1 LAPGGFFILEPPLMH
16 TLSAMPVFLRLSV
29 IRPALTLA
37 AALLLGASAAQAA
50 PTGLLNDT
58 GQTQCADANDALV
71 TCDSAT
77 TGDAGTRPRQDG
89 RFGRDVASPTKVG
102 GGAAGFDFTPLD
114 ASGNAIALTGS
125 PAVPAATPRCV
136 KDNVTNLIW
145 EVKTTS
151 GLQKRSYSYAWGSNP
166 GGAFCGGT
174 VSPCNTDAYIA
185 ALNAANLCG
194 ETANDWRLPTRR
206 ELLNIVLRDGSNP
219 AIDGNYFPATQ
230 SFGYWTSDTYA
241 PNPSFAWI
249 VLFGNGKYLT
259 NGDFKTLTYY
269 VRLVRSGQ

>member
-1 LAPGGFFILEPPLMH
+1 MH
-16 TLSAMPVFLRLSV
+16 TLPALSVVSRLSF

-37 AALLLGASAAQAA
+37 AALLLAASAAQAA

-58 GQTQCADANDALV
+58 GQTQCADASNAMV

-89 RFGRDVASPTKVG
+89 RFGRDVASPTKMG

-114 ASGNAIALTGS
+114 ASGNTIALTGS
-125 PAVPAATPRCV
+125 PAVPVATPRCV

-151 GLQKRSYSYAWGSNP
+151 GLQDSSYSYVWGGNA
-166 GGAFCGGT
+166 GAAACGGT

-185 ALNAANLCG
+185 ALNAADLCG
-194 ETANDWRLPTRR
+194 ETANDWRLPTRS
-206 ELLNIVLRDGSNP
+206 ELLGIVHYGLSTDP
-219 AIDGNYFPATQ
+219 MIDANYFPATQ
-230 SFGYWTSDTYA
+230 SSWYWTSGTYA
-241 PNPSFAWI
+241 PNPSYALVVNFTHGDSSAYNYGT
-249 VLFGNGKYLT
+249 VFGH
-259 NGDFKTLTYY
+259 